1 MRTVQDVQSLL
12 DRLSTDQRIEAC
24 DRVSSAL
31 QAAWSGHDG
40 SADAAVLLRQVL
52 RCDDV
57 RRNPCEP
64 GRSADAEAR
73 ATSAWLDVP
82 HSQSF
87 PPDYRWSDFGLDA
100 QPRRG
105 ALTRIRATPWT
116 PRWLDCAS
124 VPAVDHDVSDLRM
137 VRRDESVGGD
147 PFLAHIDQDFT
158 TYRTPGQRAAVRSAL
173 IAGAGSTLVVNL
185 PTGGGKTLAMLAPA
199 VTAATGGSVS
209 VVVVPTVALALDQ
222 QRRYASQHP
231 EDPPT
236 AYHGGLTSDQKSDFL
251 ARLRSGGQPI
261 LFTNP
266 EALVTSL
273 ARPLSSAAAGGRLR
287 LLAVDE
293 AHIVASWGDAFRP
306 HFHALAGLRTHLLRE
321 ANAAGHEAFKTVLAS
336 ATITEDTLLLLEGLF
351 GQPGPFLH
359 VGAPVVRP
367 EPSFWAASV
376 AGADERDARL
386 IESLRHLPRPAIVYT
401 TLRDERA
408 ARPGTLTPKRLSQL
422 ASSHGF
428 TRFAVVDGTSTTPH
442 REAVL
447 RDLHDS
453 SELPSMVDLVFATSA
468 FGLGLDVPD
477 IRTVVH
483 ACMPESLDR
492 YYQEVGRGGR
502 DGRPMI
508 SLVLRTEPD
517 EEVASGIAAP
527 RVLTADRARDR
538 WTAMVQVADVLGPD
552 MIRVPL
558 TTVPSN
564 LDRHTDYNERWNLF
578 TVSLMAR
585 AGALAWDFSLDELP
599 TGSDSPVDDSGWLT
613 VRILRSNHQS
623 QAFWSEVVESVRAR
637 MVDGSREGLRNF
649 RTVLSGRRCTGELVG
664 LNYSILS
671 PPAFQTS
678 CLPSC
683 GGCAVCRRNGCSRWS
698 SPSPRPSGIEATP
711 SPSPTRLNQLA
722 TRGRWGPRLIIGAE
736 AATMQSRRK
745 LRRAVRSLITAGG
758 IQLLVV
764 PDDRRQIAKDWC
776 PPQDGRRPPLMVS
789 SLEGFD
795 PLTEVGVP
803 TLAIVDEGTR
813 DYLPLLDG
821 SARSSLFVVLGPGD
835 LRVGT
840 SGLSLLDNDGAF
852 RLDDLERIL

>member
-12 DRLSTDQRIEAC
+12 NRLADGQQIEVSDRMSG
-24 DRVSSAL
+24 AL
-31 QAAWSGHDG
+31 QSASIEHGG

-57 RRNPCEP
+57 RRNVEGP
-64 GRSADAEAR
+64 GAGVDADIR
-73 ATSAWLDVP
+73 ATSAWFDVP
-82 HSQSF
+82 PSRSF
-87 PPDYRWSDFGLDA
+87 PPNYRWSDFGLDA
-100 QPRRG
+100 DTRDG
-105 ALTRIRATPWT
+105 TSTRIRAAPWT
-116 PRWLDCAS
+116 PRWLDCDS
-124 VPAVDHDVSDLRM
+124 GLAVDHDVSDLRV
-137 VRRDESVGGD
+137 VRRDESVYGD
-147 PFLAHIDQDFT
+147 PFLSLIDEDFT

-173 IAGAGSTLVVNL
+173 VASAGSTLVVNL

-199 VTAATGGSVS
+199 VTASASGSIS
-209 VVVVPTVALALDQ
+209 VVVVPTVALAIDQ

-231 EDPPT
+231 EAPLT
-236 AYHGGLTSDQKSDFL
+236 AYHGGLTPDQKADFL

-273 ARPLSSAAAGGRLR
+273 ARTLSSAAAGGRMR
-287 LLAVDE
+287 LLAIDE

-321 ANAAGHEAFKTVLAS
+321 ASTAGHEAFKTVLAS
-336 ATITEDTLLLLEGLF
+336 ATITEDTLFLLEGLF

-376 AGADERDARL
+376 ADADERNARL
-386 IESLRHLPRPAIVYT
+386 IESLRHLPRPTIVYT

-408 ARPGTLTPKRLSQL
+408 ARPGTLTPNRLSRL
-422 ASSHGF
+422 ASAHGF
-428 TRFAVVDGTSTTPH
+428 TRFAVVDGSSTTSH

-447 RDLHDS
+447 RDLRDS
-453 SELPSMVDLVFATSA
+453 PEQPSTIDLVFATSA

-477 IRTVVH
+477 VRTIVH

-517 EEVASGIAAP
+517 EEVANGIAAP

-538 WTAMVQVADVLGPD
+538 WAAMAQVSEKLSHDT
-552 MIRVPL
+552 IRVPL

-564 LDRHTDYNERWNLF
+564 LDQHTDLNERWNLF

-585 AGALAWDFSLDELP
+585 AGALGWDFSLDELP
-599 TGSDSPVDDSGWLT
+599 TGSDSHLDGRGWLT
-613 VRILRSNHQS
+613 VRILRGDHQS
-623 QAFWSEVVESVRAR
+623 PDFWSEVVESVRAR
-637 MVDGSREGLRNF
+637 MVDGSREELKNL
-649 RTVLSGRRCTGELVG
+649 RTVLSGRKCMGELVG
-664 LNYSILS
+664 LNYSIS
-671 PPAFQTS
+671 SVSGFQTA
-678 CLPSC
+678 CMPSC
-683 GGCAVCRRNGCSRWS
+683 GGCAQCRRNGRSRWS
-698 SPSPRPSGIEATP
+698 SPSPIPSGIEAAP
-711 SPSPTRLNQLA
+711 APVLTRLHQLA
-722 TRGRWGPRLIIGAE
+722 ARGKWGPRVIVGAE
-736 AATMQSRRK
+736 ASTMQSRRR
-745 LRRAVRSLITAGG
+745 LRRAVRSLVTAGG

-764 PDDRRQIAKDWC
+764 PDDRLHMAEDWL
-776 PPQDGRRPPLMVS
+776 PPQDGARPPLMIG
-789 SLEGFD
+789 SLGDFD

-803 TLAIVDEGTR
+803 TLVVVDE
-813 DYLPLLDG
+813 DIDPEPVLNG
-821 SARSSLFVVLGPGD
+821 SARSSLFVVLGPRN
-835 LRVGT
+835 LRVGA
-840 SGLSLLDNDGAF
+840 SGLSLLDNDGAL

>member
-12 DRLSTDQRIEAC
+12 RRLVADQEIEVSDRIAG
-24 DRVSSAL
+24 AL
-31 QAAWSGHDG
+31 QSAWNGPSG

-57 RRNPCEP
+57 RRNAGGPE
-64 GRSADAEAR
+64 GGVDAESR

-82 HSQSF
+82 HCRSF
-87 PPDYRWSDFGLDA
+87 PPNYPWSDFGLDA
-100 QPRRG
+100 HPRNG
-105 ALTRIRATPWT
+105 VSTRIRAAPWM
-116 PRWLDCAS
+116 PRWLDCDS
-124 VPAVDHDVSDLRM
+124 VPAVDHDVSDLRV
-137 VRRDESVGGD
+137 VRRDESVRGD
-147 PFLAHIDQDFT
+147 PFLALIDEDFT

-173 IAGAGSTLVVNL
+173 IADAGSTLVVNL

-199 VTAATGGSVS
+199 VTASASGSVS
-209 VVVVPTVALALDQ
+209 VVVVPTVALAIDQ

-231 EDPPT
+231 EAPLT
-236 AYHGGLTSDQKSDFL
+236 AYHGGLTPDQKADFL

-287 LLAVDE
+287 LLAIDE

-306 HFHALAGLRTHLLRE
+306 HFHVLAGLRTHLLRE
-321 ANAAGHEAFKTVLAS
+321 ASAAGHEAFKTVLAS
-336 ATITEDTLLLLEGLF
+336 ATITEDTLSLLEGLF

-367 EPSFWAASV
+367 EPSFWAAPT
-376 AGADERDARL
+376 ADANERDARL

-408 ARPGTLTPKRLSQL
+408 ARPGTLTPKRLRRL
-422 ASSHGF
+422 ASAHEF
-428 TRFAVVDGTSTTPH
+428 TRFAAVDGSSTTSQ

-447 RDLHDS
+447 RDLRDS
-453 SELPSMVDLVFATSA
+453 PGRPSTIDLVFATSA

-477 IRTVVH
+477 VRTIIH

-517 EEVASGIAAP
+517 EEVARGIATP
-527 RVLTADRARDR
+527 RVLTAERARDR
-538 WTAMVQVADVLGPD
+538 WTAMAQVSEKLSHDT
-552 MIRVPL
+552 IRVPL

-564 LDRHTDYNERWNLF
+564 LDQHTDLNERWNLF

-585 AGALAWDFSLDELP
+585 AGALGWDFSLDELP
-599 TGSDSPVDDSGWLT
+599 TGSDSHLDGRGWLT
-613 VRILRSNHQS
+613 VRILRGDHQS
-623 QAFWSEVVESVRAR
+623 SDFWSEVVESVRTR
-637 MVDGSREGLRNF
+637 MVDGSREDLKNLR
-649 RTVLSGRRCTGELVG
+649 TALSGPKCMGELVG
-664 LNYSILS
+664 LNYSISS
-671 PPAFQTS
+671 PPGFQTA
-678 CLPSC
+678 CVPSC
-683 GGCAVCRRNGCSRWS
+683 GGCARCRRDGRSRWS
-698 SPSPRPSGIEATP
+698 SPSPSPSGIEGPPAHG
-711 SPSPTRLNQLA
+711 PTRLHQLA
-722 TRGRWGPRLIIGAE
+722 ARGRWGPRVIVGAKTS
-736 AATMQSRRK
+736 TMQSRRK
-745 LRRAVRSLITAGG
+745 LRRTVRSLVASGG

-764 PDDRRQIAKDWC
+764 PDDSLHMAEDWC
-776 PPQDGRRPPLMVS
+776 QPQDGARPPLMVN
-789 SLEGFD
+789 SLGDFD

-803 TLAIVDEGTR
+803 TLVVVDEGI
-813 DYLPLLDG
+813 DPEPILDG
-821 SARSSLFVVLGPGD
+821 SSRSSLFVILGPRD
-835 LRVGT
+835 LRVGA